1 MIEPKTFQEY
11 RKLTGDTPSIVAIF
25 GFPFSKENCV
35 EYGKLLE
42 IPVEIEGLFD
52 APLEGLEPEV
62 GIVWI
67 KDEYLEKVPHVS
79 FQRKLRE
86 AYDDLR
92 DTLEIY

>member
-1 MIEPKTFQEY
+1 MIDPKTFQEY
-11 RKLTGDTPSIVAIF
+11 RKLTEHTPSIVAIF

-35 EYGKLLE
+35 EYGKLLD
-42 IPVEIEGLFD
+42 IPLELEGSFD
-52 APLEGLEPEV
+52 APLEGIEPEV

-67 KDEYLEKVPHVS
+67 KDEHLEKVHHVS